1 MKIEYLQSLK
11 VYKRLK
17 NKTFLKIIII
27 LAIAFL
33 AADVIGYFTSRHSF
47 KDNIGSAA
55 NARKTNKRYLTELK
69 AKNRNLSGIIEGI
82 SPAGLYIVVDTAE
95 NVLFLKHGNK
105 IIRKAVISAGSGSI
119 LKDPSGKR
127 KWVFDTPRGE
137 FNIQSKIVKPKWI
150 KPDWAFIEEGENIP
164 NKTSKKRIAE
174 GVLGDYALGLGE
186 GYFIHGTLYT
196 RLMGRNVTHGCI
208 RVGDEDLRAVYNA
221 SEIGTKV
228 FIF

>member
-1 MKIEYLQSLK
+1 MKTEYLQHLK
-11 VYKRLK
+11 AYKILK
-17 NKTFLKIIII
+17 SKTFLKIVI
-27 LAIAFL
+27 LSAVTF
-33 AADVIGYFTSRHSF
+33 AAVDVIGYFTAGQGC
-47 KDNIGSAA
+47 KDIRSAA
-55 NARKTNKRYLTELK
+55 NLRKTNKRYFTELK
-69 AKNRNLSGIIEGI
+69 AKNRNLREIIEGI

-95 NVLFLKHGNK
+95 NVLFLKQDNK

-137 FNIQSKIVKPKWI
+137 FKIQSKIVNPRWI
-150 KPDWAFIEEGENIP
+150 KPDWAFIEEGRDIP
-164 NKTSKKRIAE
+164 NKTSKERIAE
-174 GVLGDYALGLGE
+174 GVLGDYALGLGN

-196 RLMGRNVTHGCI
+196 RLLGRNVTHGCI

-221 SEIGTKV
+221 SEIGTKI

>member
-1 MKIEYLQSLK
+1 MKTEYLQHLK
-11 VYKRLK
+11 AYKILK
-17 NKTFLKIIII
+17 SKTFLKIVI
-27 LAIAFL
+27 LSAVTF
-33 AADVIGYFTSRHSF
+33 AAVDVIGYFTAGQGC
-47 KDNIGSAA
+47 KDISSAA
-55 NARKTNKRYLTELK
+55 NLRKTNKKYFTELK
-69 AKNRNLSGIIEGI
+69 AKNRNLREIIEGI

-95 NVLFLKHGNK
+95 NVLFLKQDNK

-137 FNIQSKIVKPKWI
+137 FKIQSKIVNPRWI
-150 KPDWAFIEEGENIP
+150 KPDWAFIEEGGDIP
-164 NKTSKKRIAE
+164 NKTSKERIAE
-174 GVLGDYALGLGE
+174 GVLGDYALGLGN

-196 RLMGRNVTHGCI
+196 RLLGRNVTHGCI

-221 SEIGTKV
+221 SEIGTKI

>member
-1 MKIEYLQSLK
+1 MKTEYLQHLK
-11 VYKRLK
+11 AYKILK
-17 NKTFLKIIII
+17 SKTFLKIVI
-27 LAIAFL
+27 LSAITF
-33 AADVIGYFTSRHSF
+33 AAVDVIGYFTAGQGC
-47 KDNIGSAA
+47 KDISSAA
-55 NARKTNKRYLTELK
+55 NLRKTNKKYFTELK
-69 AKNRNLSGIIEGI
+69 AKNRNLRKIIEGI

-95 NVLFLKHGNK
+95 NVLFLKQDNK

-137 FNIQSKIVKPKWI
+137 FKIQSKIVNPRWI
-150 KPDWAFIEEGENIP
+150 KPDWAFIEEGGDIP
-164 NKTSKKRIAE
+164 NKTSKERIAE
-174 GVLGDYALGLGE
+174 GVLGDYALGLGN

-196 RLMGRNVTHGCI
+196 RLLGRNVTHGCI

-221 SEIGTKV
+221 SEIGTKI

>member
-1 MKIEYLQSLK
+1 MKTEYLQHLK
-11 VYKRLK
+11 AYKILK
-17 NKTFLKIIII
+17 SKTFLKIVI
-27 LAIAFL
+27 LSAVTF
-33 AADVIGYFTSRHSF
+33 AAVDVIGYFTAGQGC
-47 KDNIGSAA
+47 KDISSAA
-55 NARKTNKRYLTELK
+55 NLRKTNKRYFTELK
-69 AKNRNLSGIIEGI
+69 AKNRNLREIIEGI

-95 NVLFLKHGNK
+95 NVLFLKQDNK

-137 FNIQSKIVKPKWI
+137 FKIQSKIVNPRWI
-150 KPDWAFIEEGENIP
+150 KPDWAFIEEGGDIP
-164 NKTSKKRIAE
+164 NKTSKERIAE
-174 GVLGDYALGLGE
+174 GVLGDYALGLGN

-196 RLMGRNVTHGCI
+196 RLLGRNVTHGCI

-221 SEIGTKV
+221 SEIGTKI